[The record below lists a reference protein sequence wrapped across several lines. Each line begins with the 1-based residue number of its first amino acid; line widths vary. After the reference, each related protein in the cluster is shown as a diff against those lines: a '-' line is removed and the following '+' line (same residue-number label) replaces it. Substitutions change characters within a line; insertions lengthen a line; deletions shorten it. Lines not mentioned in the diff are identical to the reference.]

1 VTEERSPAERL
12 LEVLV
17 FAPAGLAIT
26 AAEEF
31 PRLVEKGKHRIEGQ
45 LHAARLVGQFAVQM
59 GRSQIDKTIHR
70 VSTPSPSAPPAR
82 YPGEEATGSGP
93 PPSGGGGDLADTPD
107 RAPVDTVYGD
117 TAAEAANGTHAPA
130 ALAIPG
136 YDTLSAPQVVQRL
149 GGLSAVELEEVRA
162 HELTHRHRRTILNR
176 VDQLLGAA
184 DAIPPG

>member
-1 VTEERSPAERL
+1 MTEERSPAERL
-12 LEVLV
+12 LEVFV
-17 FAPAGLAIT
+17 FAPAGLALT

-70 VSTPSPSAPPAR
+70 SSPPAPPAPSASA
-82 YPGEEATGSGP
+82 PGAAPSGSSP
-93 PPSGGGGDLADTPD
+93 AGGGGDGPPTATP
-107 RAPVDTVYGD
+107 APVDEVAAP
-117 TAAEAANGTHAPA
+117 TAHATTNGTHGAT

-149 GGLSAVELEEVRA
+149 GGLSPDELEEVRA
-162 HELTHRHRRTILNR
+162 HELGHRHRRTILNR

-184 DAIPPG
+184 DAAAGG